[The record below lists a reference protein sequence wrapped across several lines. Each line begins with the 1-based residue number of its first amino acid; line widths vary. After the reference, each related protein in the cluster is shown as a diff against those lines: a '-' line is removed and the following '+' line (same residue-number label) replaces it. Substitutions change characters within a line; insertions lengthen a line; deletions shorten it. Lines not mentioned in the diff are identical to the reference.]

1 LDDQESKFRVIN
13 DMNVLI
19 TGGAGY
25 IGSVTVELLRQRG
38 ERIVVL
44 DNLSNGHRE
53 AVNIDLPFYTGNVG
67 NANLIKQIVI
77 DHGIEA
83 CVHFAAYAYVGE
95 SVTDPAKYFEN
106 NLTQTITLLN
116 ALRESGVD
124 QFVFSSSCAT
134 YGEPIRIPIDETH
147 PQWPVNPYGWSK
159 FMIERVLE
167 AYQTAYDLRSVS
179 LRYFNA
185 AGATTVHG
193 EYHDPETHLIPNVL
207 RAANGEL
214 EYVSVFGNDY
224 PTPDGTCIRDYIHVS
239 DLADAH
245 VRSLDHLAG
254 GGMSTEINLGNGSG
268 FSVLD
273 VINTARSITGN
284 QIRSTIEDRRG
295 GDPPQLIADS
305 KRAYEVLGWKP
316 GFPELEVIIR
326 SAWDW
331 KLAHPAGYRE

>member
-1 LDDQESKFRVIN
+1 
-13 DMNVLI
+13 MNVLI

-25 IGSVTVELLRQRG
+25 IGSVTMESLRQRG
-38 ERIVVL
+38 ETIVVL
-44 DNLSNGHRE
+44 DNLSNGHRA
-53 AVNIDLPFYTGNVG
+53 AVNIDLPFYPGNAG
-67 NANLIKQIVI
+67 DANLIKQIVLEHRI
-77 DHGIEA
+77 NA
-83 CVHFAAYAYVGE
+83 CVHFAANAYVGE
-95 SVTDPAKYFEN
+95 SVTNPAKYFEN

-116 ALRESGVD
+116 ALHECGVD

-134 YGEPIRIPIDETH
+134 YGEPIRIPIDERH

-167 AYQTAYDLRSVS
+167 AYQTAYGLRSIS

-185 AGATTVHG
+185 AGATTEHG
-193 EYHDPETHLIPNVL
+193 EHHDPETHLIPNVL

-214 EYVSVFGNDY
+214 ESVSVFGNDY

-245 VRSLDHLAG
+245 VRALDYLDG
-254 GGMSTEINLGNGSG
+254 GGKSTQINLGNGSG

-273 VINTARSITGN
+273 VINTARSVTGK
-284 QIRSTIEDRRG
+284 QIGSKVECRRD

-316 GFPELEVIIR
+316 KFPELETIIR

-331 KLAHPAGYRE
+331 KLANPAGYRE

>member
-1 LDDQESKFRVIN
+1 
-13 DMNVLI
+13 MNVLI

-25 IGSVTVELLRQRG
+25 IGSVTVESLRRRG
-38 ERIVVL
+38 ETIVVL
-44 DNLSNGHRE
+44 DNLIYGHRA
-53 AVNIDLPFYTGNVG
+53 AVNIDLPFYPGNVG
-67 NANLIKQIVI
+67 DAKLIEQIVN
-77 DHGIEA
+77 DHRIEA

-95 SVTDPAKYFEN
+95 SVTNPAKYFEN
-106 NLTQTITLLN
+106 NLTQTISLLD
-116 ALRESGVD
+116 ALRSAGID

-134 YGEPIRIPIDETH
+134 YGEPVRIPIDEKH

-167 AYQTAYDLRSVS
+167 AYQAAYGLRSVS

-185 AGATTVHG
+185 AGATGEHG
-193 EYHDPETHLIPNVL
+193 EDHDPETHLIPNVL

-245 VRSLDHLAG
+245 VRALDYLAAG
-254 GGMSTEINLGNGSG
+254 GKLTQINLGNGSG

-273 VINTARSITGN
+273 VIKTAQKVTGN
-284 QIRSTIEDRRG
+284 EIRSKIEERRE

-305 KRAYEVLGWKP
+305 KRAYEALGWKP
-316 GFPELEVIIR
+316 SFPQLDAIIR

-331 KLAHPAGYRE
+331 KLAHPTGYRE

>member
-1 LDDQESKFRVIN
+1 
-13 DMNVLI
+13 MNVLI

-25 IGSVTVELLRQRG
+25 IGSVTVESLRRRG
-38 ERIVVL
+38 ETIVVL
-44 DNLSNGHRE
+44 DDLTYGHRA
-53 AVNIDLPFYTGNVG
+53 AVNIDLPFYSGNVG
-67 NANLIKQIVI
+67 DATLIKQIVS
-77 DHGIEA
+77 DREIEA

-95 SVTDPAKYFEN
+95 SVTNPAKYFDN
-106 NLTQTITLLN
+106 NLTQTISLLD
-116 ALRESGVD
+116 ALRGAGID

-134 YGEPIRIPIDETH
+134 YGEPIRVPIDETH

-167 AYQTAYDLRSVS
+167 AYQASYGLRSVS

-185 AGATTVHG
+185 AGATTEHG
-193 EYHDPETHLIPNVL
+193 EDHDPETHLIPNVL

-245 VRSLDHLAG
+245 VRALDYLDG
-254 GGMSTEINLGNGSG
+254 GGRSTQINLGNGSG
-268 FSVLD
+268 FSVLE
-273 VINTARSITGN
+273 VIDTAQTVTGN
-284 QIRSTIEDRRG
+284 QIRSKIEDRRE

-305 KRAYEVLGWKP
+305 KRAYEILGWKP
-316 GFPELEVIIR
+316 GFPELEAIIR
-326 SAWDW
+326 SAWHW
-331 KLAHPAGYRE
+331 KLAHPHGYKE